1 MIDWAEGRHTR
12 NRRLWVCLFLMVVLQ
27 VLWAGGWVACGRFS
41 LVRWR
46 VGERAHS
53 VRPYGRFN
61 EAFWLTGD
69 GAPGRRAL
77 R

>member
-1 MIDWAEGRHTR
+1 M
-12 NRRLWVCLFLMVVLQ
+12 LFLMVVLQ
-27 VLWAGGWVACGRFS
+27 VLWAGGWVAGGRFS

-46 VGERAHS
+46 AGERAHS

>member
-12 NRRLWVCLFLMVVLQ
+12 NRRLWVCFFLMVVLQ
-27 VLWAGGWVACGRFS
+27 VLWAGGWVACVPVSG
-41 LVRWR
+41 
-46 VGERAHS
+46 GQAHS